1 MSTEDE
7 GKLNEFEQEWIQGED
22 AGSAPD
28 KEAAAIVKVAQAA
41 VAKADEDYARAHAE
55 IESNSK

>member
-1 MSTEDE
+1 MNADAEN
-7 GKLNEFEQEWIQGED
+7 KVNEFEEEWIQGED

-28 KEAAAIVKVAQAA
+28 KEAAAIVKAAQAA
-41 VAKADEDYARAHAE
+41 VAKADEDYAQAHAE